1 MTELLEG
8 PDLDEDRAS
17 SIEARLGTPCFSPGD
32 QESKQKTRLS
42 RVCIISAHSSYLIYS
57 DSSHRISPLTK
68 RPKSSTINHYIHL
81 MHFLIPSPSLLHP
94 RNPTHKSITTTLQRI
109 LYQKI
114 PPTPKTN
121 QSLPNCMAWT
131 VRLYFST
138 DELTYLLFNLM

>member
-94 RNPTHKSITTTLQRI
+94 RNPTHKSITTTLQ
-109 LYQKI
+109 KNTVSKN
-114 PPTPKTN
+114 PPNAKNKPKSPQLHGMDGATIFLHRRTD
-121 QSLPNCMAWT
+121 LP
-131 VRLYFST
+131 VI
-138 DELTYLLFNLM
+138 